1 MKRLKECVKAGLMMN
16 EKYCVGVNREWRVA
30 DDESVYVLRAGMR
43 ESERVRE
50 RESTFELTLQEGG
63 VEGLGGGLDG
73 GSALG
78 ETRDVAKGVHG
89 EWTLRDV

>member
-1 MKRLKECVKAGLMMN
+1 MKE
-16 EKYCVGVNREWRVA
+16 EKR
-30 DDESVYVLRAGMR
+30 
-43 ESERVRE
+43 
-50 RESTFELTLQEGG
+50 LTLQEGG

-89 EWTLRDV
+89 EWTLVDV